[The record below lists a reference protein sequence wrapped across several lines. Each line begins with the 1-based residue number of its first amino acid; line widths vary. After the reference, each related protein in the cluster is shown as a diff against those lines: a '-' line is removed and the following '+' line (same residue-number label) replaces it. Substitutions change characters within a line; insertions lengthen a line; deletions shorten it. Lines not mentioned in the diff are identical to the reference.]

1 MIPSFVF
8 FWDFALCDYV
18 CVCVSCDFSPGSLL
32 LPPIPVCFYSMLL
45 YYFIIIFL
53 IPVCILMREKGYDLS
68 ERGVRKDLEE
78 VGGEEPKSKHM

>member
-1 MIPSFVF
+1 MSLCLCFLYF
-8 FWDFALCDYV
+8 F
-18 CVCVSCDFSPGSLL
+18 PGSLL